1 MGSKLK
7 TFLSELD
14 LYIGIILISSI
25 LLSTGLQVVL
35 RYAFNHPLPWPEEL
49 CVICLV
55 WVTFLGG
62 SLVTRRNHHLV
73 VEYFTR
79 FIPKKIKFWND
90 ILLDLITLVY
100 LIMVIWGSKHMLE
113 QNAPLLST
121 ALEISMNYILIA
133 VPINFTIIALFYI
146 FRLVKKLKNHFKGSD
161 S

>member
-7 TFLSELD
+7 AFLSEFD
-14 LYIGIILISSI
+14 LYIGIILVSTAIF
-25 LLSTGLQVVL
+25 STGLQVIL
-35 RYAFNHPLPWPEEL
+35 RYVFNHPLPWPEEL

-55 WVTFLGG
+55 WITFLGG

-79 FIPKKIKFWND
+79 FIPERLKFWND
-90 ILLDLITLVY
+90 IVLDLVTLAY
-100 LIMVIWGSKHMLE
+100 LILVIWGSKHMLE

-121 ALEISMNYILIA
+121 ALEISMNYILVA
-133 VPINFTIIALFYI
+133 VPINFTIIALFYF
-146 FRLVKKLKNHFKGSD
+146 FRLVKKLKNHFKGCD

>member
-7 TFLSELD
+7 ALLSELD
-14 LYIGIILISSI
+14 LYIGTILLSTAI
-25 LLSTGLQVVL
+25 LSTGLQVTL
-35 RYAFNHPLPWPEEL
+35 RYVFNRPLPWPEEL

-55 WVTFLGG
+55 WITFLGG
-62 SLVTRRNHHLV
+62 SQVTRKNNHLT

-79 FIPKKIKFWND
+79 FIPKRLKFWND

-113 QNAPLLST
+113 QNAPILTS
-121 ALEISMNYILIA
+121 AFEISVNYILVA
-133 VPINFTIIALFYI
+133 VPINFTIIAVFYF
-146 FRLVKKLKNHFKGSD
+146 FRLVKKMKNHFKGSD